1 MDKHQAFEPVPA
13 LPLVDGAQL
22 HESLRTTMRLH
33 TDECGRQAV
42 AVENSRLQMSVES
55 GQLKIRFAQT
65 RLNRPSRLPMA
76 RERRA
81 RYGR

>member
-1 MDKHQAFEPVPA
+1 MDRKQTFEPVQP
-13 LPLVDGAQL
+13 LPFMDGTELHSSMRTSMRTNVDQ
-22 HESLRTTMRLH
+22 
-33 TDECGRQAV
+33 CGRQAV
-42 AVENSRLQMSVES
+42 TVENSRLQMSVES